1 MDKRGFEI
9 DNKALKKIITVCT
22 FIAIGVILIIMLN
35 FDNKTA
41 FRERVIQSV
50 KNQEYIGVV
59 TVRYYDTD
67 NHNSPTLVLNN
78 NDKVVI
84 YGQLYNQIKIS
95 DSIVKEK
102 GSTKIFV
109 YRKDKKIVLD
119 NLTAIK

>member
-1 MDKRGFEI
+1 M
-9 DNKALKKIITVCT
+9 DNKVLKKIVTVCT
-22 FIAIGVILIIMLN
+22 FIVIGVILITMLK

-59 TVRYYDTD
+59 TIRYYDTN

-78 NDKVVI
+78 NNKVVI
-84 YGQLYNQIKIS
+84 YGQLYNQIKIN
-95 DSIVKEK
+95 DSIVKKK

-109 YRKDKKIVLD
+109 YRKNEKIVLD
-119 NLTAIK
+119 NLTVIK